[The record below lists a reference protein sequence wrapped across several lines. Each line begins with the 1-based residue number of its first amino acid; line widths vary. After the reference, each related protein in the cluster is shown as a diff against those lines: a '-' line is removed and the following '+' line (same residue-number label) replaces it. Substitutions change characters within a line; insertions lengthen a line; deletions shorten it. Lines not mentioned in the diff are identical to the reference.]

1 MNATKKDFP
10 RQALSGRDRRG
21 HSARGGNR
29 NPGPRRSGARGG
41 AGDDGPQRRHGND
54 RSAEDNLSAARSNAG
69 GRDFPYPVEVAVE
82 DTRVAA
88 YEREAGRTEGRNDA
102 LNQEPS
108 LGPGS
113 AQGGGAEQAA
123 QPGEQNTDKEQ
134 ASQGQDSA
142 WPIQAALGAV
152 GEVAMGAD
160 ISANQSATQEQS
172 NVLS

>member
-1 MNATKKDFP
+1 M
-10 RQALSGRDRRG
+10 
-21 HSARGGNR
+21 
-29 NPGPRRSGARGG
+29 
-41 AGDDGPQRRHGND
+41 
-54 RSAEDNLSAARSNAG
+54 
-69 GRDFPYPVEVAVE
+69 EVAVE

-102 LNQEPS
+102 LNQEPA

-113 AQGGGAEQAA
+113 TQGGGADQGA
-123 QPGEQNTDKEQ
+123 QSREQNTDKEQ

-160 ISANQSATQEQS
+160 ISANQSATQEQA

>member
-1 MNATKKDFP
+1 MAATKKDFP
-10 RQALSGRDRRG
+10 RRALSGRDRRG
-21 HSARGGNR
+21 HRSMGGDR
-29 NPGPRRSGARGG
+29 NTGPRRSGSRGG
-41 AGDDGPQRRHGND
+41 AGDDGPQHRHGND
-54 RSAEDNLSAARSNAG
+54 RSARENPSAGRPDTG

-102 LNQEPS
+102 LDQEPA
-108 LGPGS
+108 LGPGG
-113 AQGGGAEQAA
+113 AQGGAEQGA
-123 QPGEQNTDKEQ
+123 QPREQNADKKR

-160 ISANQSATQEQS
+160 ISADRAATQEQS
-172 NVLS
+172 HVLS